1 MADIQTTT
9 DGLQEKLVNV
19 RRTAK
24 VVKGGRI
31 FGFSALVVVGD
42 GRGKIGFGQGKAR
55 EVPVAIQKAMVSG
68 RRNMRKVRLKEGTI
82 EHPII
87 STYGSTKIVMLPASE
102 GTGLIAGGA
111 MRAVCEVIGIRDI
124 LSKCI
129 GSRNPLNV
137 VTATINGLMNMTSPE
152 KVAKRRGLKTKELK
166 EEVSGDN
173 EQKQ

>member
-1 MADIQTTT
+1 MAENQATT
-9 DGLQEKLVNV
+9 DGLQEKLVNI

-42 GRGKIGFGQGKAR
+42 GKGKIGFGQGKAR
-55 EVPVAIQKAMVSG
+55 EVPVAIQKAMVNG
-68 RRNMRKVRLKEGTI
+68 RRNMRKIKLKDGTV

-87 STYGSTKIVMLPASE
+87 STYGATKIVMLPASE

-137 VTATINGLMNMTSPE
+137 VNATINGLMNMYSPE
-152 KVAKRRGLKTKELK
+152 KVAKMRGLKPKEIK
-166 EEVSGDN
+166 EEMVTEH
-173 EQKQ
+173 EQK